1 MNDHLL
7 TFLPVWAVMLPIIST
22 VPLYFIEQKSARIR
36 DWFAIVISALT
47 FLFVLAMYPTIKG
60 GEVIFIE
67 YPNIFP
73 PFGISFRVDLLG
85 YVMALIS
92 SFVWFLT
99 IVYSKEYMCHEHRCN
114 RFYPFLLLSLG
125 GCLGVVLTG
134 DLFSLFL
141 FFELMS
147 LASYVLVVHEESPAA
162 MKAGYKYLMLTL
174 VGGLSLFFGIVVT
187 FEVLGTV
194 SFQDSLLFE
203 VGNGLAFTAFLAY
216 LIGFGMKMGIFP
228 LHVWLPDAHPVAP
241 SPASALLSG
250 IMLKTGAYGL
260 LRVIYQIYGVDL
272 LKQMGWHNILLV
284 LAGITIFLGSAVAIA
299 QTNLKKRL
307 AYSSIGQMGYILLGM
322 ALLTEDA
329 LVGDIFHIISHA
341 MMKATLFL
349 AAGVIIHKTG
359 KKDISD
365 LKGIGFEMPIT
376 MLCFTTASLAMIGI
390 PPLNGFVSKIMLSMG
405 ALEAGH
411 TFFVLLLIISSLM
424 NGIYYLPIIIAAFFG
439 REEDTEVTVKD
450 KPLISKR
457 FVPLFK
463 EAAPSML
470 FPLVVLA
477 ALCIILGLFPTNFAL
492 ELSKQAA
499 NLLLGRG

>member
-1 MNDHLL
+1 MDDRIL
-7 TFLPVWAVMLPIIST
+7 TSLPVWAVLLPIIST
-22 VPLYFIEQKSARIR
+22 IPLYFIEQKSAKIR
-36 DWFAIVISALT
+36 DYFAIAISALT
-47 FLFVLAMYPTIKG
+47 FLLVVLMYPTIKS

-99 IVYSKEYMCHEHRCN
+99 IVYSKEYMCKEHGCN

-194 SFQDSLLFE
+194 SFDHSALFE
-203 VGNGLAFTAFLAY
+203 VGNGLAFTAFIAY

-260 LRVIYQIYGVDL
+260 LRVIYQIFGIDL
-272 LKQMGWHNILLV
+272 LKQMGWHNILLI

-299 QTNLKKRL
+299 QTDLKRRL
-307 AYSSIGQMGYILLGM
+307 AYSSVGQMGYILLGM

-341 MMKATLFL
+341 LMKSTLFL

-359 KKDISD
+359 TRKISE
-365 LKGIGFEMPIT
+365 LKGIGYKMPVT
-376 MLCFTTASLAMIGI
+376 MTCFTIAALAMIGI
-390 PPLNGFVSKIMLSMG
+390 PPLNGYVSKLLLSIG

-411 TFFVLLLIISSLM
+411 SFYVLLLIISSLM
-424 NGIYYLPIIIAAFFG
+424 NGVYYLPIIIAAFFG
-439 REEDTEVTVKD
+439 KPEEEHQSPK
-450 KPLISKR
+450 
-457 FVPLFK
+457 FFK
-463 EAAPSML
+463 EAAVSML
-470 FPLVVLA
+470 FPMIILA
-477 ALCIILGLFPTNFAL
+477 CLCIAFGLLPSNFAL
-492 ELSKQAA
+492 ELSKMAA